1 MWIIIAVIVFF
12 LFARA
17 LNNASKK
24 GGRSWTEEDE
34 QAYWDEFF
42 DD

>member
-1 MWIIIAVIVFF
+1 MWIIIAIIVFF

-24 GGRSWTEEDE
+24 SGHSWTEEDE
-34 QAYWDEFF
+34 QAYWDE
-42 DD
+42 DLD